1 MRLKWTKIF
10 FRLLGFE
17 LLAKEFVKL
26 LALSLH
32 SFKAEIRKRLTAWA
46 IKVVILLLLLAL
58 AQGTLLF
65 GLGALALYL
74 NALLGSSS
82 QGFLAVSGGCAV
94 LLLLL
99 WLLSRVRWPR
109 N

>member
-1 MRLKWTKIF
+1 MRVKWTKVF
-10 FRLLGFE
+10 LRLLGFE
-17 LLAKEFVKL
+17 LLAKELYKL
-26 LALSLH
+26 LAISLH
-32 SFKAEIRKRLTAWA
+32 NFKAEIRRRLIAWA

-74 NALLGSSS
+74 NALLGSSC
-82 QGFLAVSGGCAV
+82 QGFLIVSGGCTV